1 MPTESAEEVDCT
13 QSLQEV
19 LLEYLTAAHLPKWLG
34 TDGLTLR
41 DIVRSYPQA
50 MAAGQVPTRKEL
62 LRKHPDLNEALQA
75 FFASISIRWPPPP

>member
-1 MPTESAEEVDCT
+1 MPTESAEEVYST

-19 LLEYLTAAHLPKWLG
+19 LLAYLTAAHLPTWPG

-41 DIVRSYPQA
+41 DIALSYPQTTD
-50 MAAGQVPTRKEL
+50 AGQVPSRKEL

-75 FFASISIRWPPPP
+75 SFLEE